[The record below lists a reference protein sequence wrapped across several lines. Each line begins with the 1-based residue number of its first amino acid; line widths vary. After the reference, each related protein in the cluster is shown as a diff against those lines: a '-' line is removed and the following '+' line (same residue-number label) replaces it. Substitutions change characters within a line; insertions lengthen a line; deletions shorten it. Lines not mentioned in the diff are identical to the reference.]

1 MVNNEND
8 KIFNSLF
15 SLYMDEKRTVK
26 RLLKKTVEFLIK
38 EKDKEHV
45 S

>member
-15 SLYMDEKRTVK
+15 SLYMDDKRTVK
-26 RLLKKTVEFLIK
+26 RFLKKTVEFLIK

>member
-15 SLYMDEKRTVK
+15 SLYMGEKRTVK